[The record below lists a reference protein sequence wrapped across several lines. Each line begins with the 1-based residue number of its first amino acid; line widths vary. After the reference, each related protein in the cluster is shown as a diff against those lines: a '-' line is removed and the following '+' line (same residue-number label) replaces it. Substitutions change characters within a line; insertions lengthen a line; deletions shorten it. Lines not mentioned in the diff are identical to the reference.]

1 MAEGV
6 IAELAELIGRLVE
19 TDPDLLAHNESIL
32 EMSKGFA
39 QFEAAMVQAMAR
51 WDANRAW
58 ADDGGR
64 SGASWL
70 AAKTRLPKPTCR
82 RRIRLGRTMRDL
94 PVAAAA
100 WLAGEID
107 GAHVGA
113 LGANRNDT
121 TAEPMARDE
130 EDLVS
135 CARNLTY
142 KQFCRALAYW
152 RHRADPDGTESDAA
166 RLHEERRQ
174 TWRGAW
180 FGSFTLGP
188 IAGAVVDEALRR
200 IEQELFDADWADAK
214 GRLGRDPA
222 YNELGRTP
230 AQRRADAL
238 VEMAI
243 RAHSTPP
250 GSRRPAPLL
259 NVLVG
264 WETVKGPICELANGT
279 PIAPGSLIPWL
290 DDAEIERIVFDGE
303 SRVIDV
309 GVRRRLFTGA
319 TRRAVEI
326 RDRECFH
333 DLCDEPADHC
343 QVDHVVPYRHGGET
357 TQANG
362 RVACGFHNRLR
373 NAQPEGP

>member
-1 MAEGV
+1 M
-6 IAELAELIGRLVE
+6 LALTRQL
-19 TDPDLLAHNESIL
+19 SQL
-32 EMSKGFA
+32 EA
-39 QFEAAMVQAMAR
+39 VTARALAR
-51 WDANRAW
+51 WDANRSW

-64 SGASWL
+64 SGAAWL
-70 AAKTRLPKPTCR
+70 AAKTHLPKPTCR

-94 PVAAAA
+94 PAVAAA
-100 WLAGEID
+100 WLAGDVD

-121 TAEPMARDE
+121 TAAPMTRDE
-130 EDLVS
+130 DDLVRM
-135 CARNLTY
+135 ARNLSY
-142 KQFCRALAYW
+142 QQFCRALAYW
-152 RHRADPDGTESDAA
+152 RHRADPDGTERDAA
-166 RLHEERRQ
+166 RMHEQRRLDCAQ
-174 TWRGAW
+174 SWRGAW

-200 IEQELFDADWADAK
+200 IEDELFEADWAEAK
-214 GRLGRDPA
+214 HLLGRDPA
-222 YNELGRTP
+222 ITELSRTA

-243 RAHSTPP
+243 RAHATPP
-250 GSRRPAPLL
+250 GGRRPKPLL
-259 NVLVG
+259 SVVVG
-264 WETVKGPICELANGT
+264 LETLKGRICELANGT

-309 GVRRRLFTGA
+309 GVRQRLFTGA

-333 DLCDEPADHC
+333 DLCDVPVHRC
-343 QVDHVVPYRHGGET
+343 QIDHVVPYGKAGQT
-357 TQANG
+357 TQHNG

-373 NAQPEGP
+373 NTEDPQGP